1 MLLFDEDSLGC
12 FSSSFS
18 EVVLPILSL
27 VYLGFGLRC

>member
-12 FSSSFS
+12 FSSLFP